1 MWVFNNKALFSAQ
14 NIDFR
19 LMLADHLSPAK
30 LKKLAGPAV
39 FARGEAYF
47 NSDAVSRL
55 KMADDML
62 SAKVAGSYSY
72 AVRLWEEDG
81 GIEYECSCP
90 HGEEGNFCKHCVAVG
105 LAWLAESKSESGIKS
120 GKQKK
125 ANPWKEI
132 TDFVGLQDAATLAEW
147 LLESAKRDDVLYENL
162 LLKARRT
169 AGPASTVKAFRAAID
184 RAVKTGGYVDWHEM
198 PTYAAGLENIADSL
212 AELLQQGQA
221 AALIDLSEY
230 AIARVEAACEYVDDS
245 NGGEMTDMLERLGEL
260 HYQACM
266 AARPDPVALAERLF
280 KYEMADGFDAFN
292 DSLRRYAKLFGKEG
306 IARYTELAEEEWR
319 KVEPLTQETG
329 RGDYDSHRW
338 RITRIM
344 ECFAELSGDVEALVA
359 VKSRDLSSALNYL
372 SIAEIYRSRRQH
384 DRALEWAERGVKA
397 FPNKPD
403 DRLRDF
409 LAEEY
414 LRCKRNDEAMQLIW
428 VQFSERPG
436 LGSYQKLHQFAKK
449 ASLWFAF
456 REQAL
461 DHLGRLIDSE
471 AGKRRAPYYFSN
483 VGILVEI
490 HLWEKNAE
498 AAWNAAARGT
508 VSDQLWLKL
517 AAAREGDHPGDAVP
531 IYRRL
536 IETAVGQTNNASY
549 DEAIKLLKRL
559 KPLVARSGMPADFGQ
574 YVALL
579 RAKYKAKR
587 NFIKLLNKL

>member
-1 MWVFNNKALFSAQ
+1 
-14 NIDFR
+14 
-19 LMLADHLSPAK
+19 MLADHLSPTK

-39 FARGEAYF
+39 FSRGEAYF
-47 NSDAVSRL
+47 NNDAVSRL
-55 KMADDML
+55 KMADDTV

-72 AVRLWEEDG
+72 AVKLWEEEG

-105 LAWLAESKSESGIKS
+105 LAWLAESKPENGTKS
-120 GKQKK
+120 AKQKK

-132 TDFVGLQDAATLAEW
+132 TDFVGLQDAATLAAW
-147 LLESAKRDDVLYENL
+147 LLEAAKRDDVLYENL

-169 AGPASTVKAFRAAID
+169 AGPASTIKAFRAAID

-198 PTYAAGLENIADSL
+198 PTYAAGLENIGDSL

-221 AALIDLSEY
+221 AALIDLAEY

-266 AARPDPVALAERLF
+266 AARPDPAELAERLF
-280 KYEMADGFDAFN
+280 KYEMADGFDVFH
-292 DSLRRYAKLFGKEG
+292 DSLRRYAKVLGKEG
-306 IARYTELAEEEWR
+306 SARYKQMAEEEWR
-319 KVEPLTQETG
+319 KVEPRTQETG
-329 RGDYDSHRW
+329 RGDYDGRRW

-359 VKSRDLSSALNYL
+359 VKSRDLSSPLRYL
-372 SIAEIYRSRRQH
+372 DIAEIYRSHRRGDQ
-384 DRALEWAERGVKA
+384 ALEWAERGVKA

-414 LRCKRNDEAMQLIW
+414 LRRKRNDEAMHLIW
-428 VQFSERPG
+428 VQFAERPG

-449 ASLWFAF
+449 AGVWLAF

-461 DHLGRLIDSE
+461 CHLDRLIDSE

-483 VGILVEI
+483 VGVLVEI
-490 HLWEKNAE
+490 HLWEKNVDAAWE
-498 AAWNAAARGT
+498 AAPRGAI
-508 VSDQLWLKL
+508 SDQLWLKL
-517 AAAREGDHPGDAVP
+517 AAAREEDHPGDAVP

-536 IETAVGQTNNASY
+536 IETAVGQTNNTSY
-549 DEAIKLLKRL
+549 EEAIKLLKRL
-559 KPLVARSGMPADFGQ
+559 KPLVLSLGMPTEFGQ

-587 NFIKLLNKL
+587 NFIKLLDKL

>member
-1 MWVFNNKALFSAQ
+1 
-14 NIDFR
+14 
-19 LMLADHLSPAK
+19 MLADHLSPAK

-55 KMADDML
+55 KMADDTV

-72 AVRLWEEDG
+72 AVKLWEEDG
-81 GIEYECSCP
+81 EIEYECSCP

-105 LAWLAESKSESGIKS
+105 LAWLAESKSGSGTKS

-132 TDFVGLQDAATLAEW
+132 TDFVGLQDAETLTEW
-147 LLESAKRDDVLYENL
+147 LLEAAKRDDVLYENL

-169 AGPASTVKAFRAAID
+169 AGPASTIKAFRAAID

-198 PTYAAGLENIADSL
+198 PTYAAGLESIADSL
-212 AELLQQGQA
+212 SELLQQGQA
-221 AALIDLSEY
+221 TALIDLAEY
-230 AIARVEAACEYVDDS
+230 AVARVEAACEYVDDS
-245 NGGEMTDMLERLGEL
+245 NGGEMTDILERLGEL

-280 KYEMADGFDAFN
+280 KYEMADGFDAFY
-292 DSLRRYAKLFGKEG
+292 DSLRRYAKVLGKEG
-306 IARYTELAEEEWR
+306 ATRYKKLAEEEWH

-329 RGDYDSHRW
+329 RGDYDGRRW

-344 ECFAELSGDVEALVA
+344 ECFAELSGDIEALVA
-359 VKSRDLSSALNYL
+359 VKSRDLSSPLRYL
-372 SIAEIYRSRRQH
+372 DIAEIYRSHRRGDQ
-384 DRALEWAERGVKA
+384 ALEWAERGVKA
-397 FPNKPD
+397 FSNKPD

-414 LRCKRNDEAMQLIW
+414 LRRKRNDEAMQLIW
-428 VQFSERPG
+428 VQFAERPS

-449 ASLWFAF
+449 AGVWLAF

-461 DHLGRLIDSE
+461 GHLDRLIASE
-471 AGKRRAPYYFSN
+471 AGKRHYHSSAA
-483 VGILVEI
+483 VLVEI
-490 HLWEKNAE
+490 HLWEKNTE
-498 AAWNAAARGT
+498 AAWDAASRGPIF
-508 VSDQLWLKL
+508 DQLWLKL
-517 AAAREGDHPGDAVP
+517 AAAREEDHPGDAVP

-536 IETAVGQTNNASY
+536 IETAVGQTNNTSY
-549 DEAIKLLKRL
+549 EEAIKLLKRL
-559 KPLVARSGMPADFGQ
+559 RPLVVRLGTPTEFGQ

-587 NFIKLLNKL
+587 NFIKLLDKL

>member
-1 MWVFNNKALFSAQ
+1 
-14 NIDFR
+14 
-19 LMLADHLSPAK
+19 MLADHLSPAR

-72 AVRLWEEDG
+72 AVKLWEEDG

-105 LAWLAESKSESGIKS
+105 LAWFAESKSESGTKS

-132 TDFVGLQDAATLAEW
+132 TDFVGLQDATTLAEW
-147 LLESAKRDDVLYENL
+147 LLESAKHDDVLYENL

-169 AGPASTVKAFRAAID
+169 AGPASTIKAFRAAID

-221 AALIDLSEY
+221 AALIELSEY

-260 HYQACM
+260 HYQACVV
-266 AARPDPVALAERLF
+266 ARPDPVALAERLF
-280 KYEMADGFDAFN
+280 KYETDAGFDAFH
-292 DSLRRYAKLFGKEG
+292 DCLRRYAKVLGDEG
-306 IARYTELAEEEWR
+306 SARYKQLAEEDWH
-319 KVEPLTQETG
+319 KVEPRTQETG
-329 RGDYDSHRW
+329 RGEYDSLRW

-344 ECFAELSGDVEALVA
+344 ENIAELSGDVEALVA
-359 VKSRDLSSALNYL
+359 VKSRDLSSTLNFL
-372 SIAEIYRSRRQH
+372 NIAEIYRSHRQH

-403 DRLRDF
+403 NRLRDF

-414 LRCKRNDEAMQLIW
+414 LRRKRNDEAMQLIW
-428 VQFSERPG
+428 VQFAERPG

-449 ASLWFAF
+449 ADLWFAF

-461 DHLGRLIDSE
+461 VHLDRLIASE
-471 AGKRRAPYYFSN
+471 AGKRHYHSSAA
-483 VGILVEI
+483 VLVEI
-490 HLWEKNAE
+490 HLWEKNTE
-498 AAWNAAARGT
+498 AAWDAASRGT
-508 VSDQLWLKL
+508 ISDQLWLKL
-517 AAAREGDHPGDAVP
+517 AAVREEDHPGDAVP

-536 IETAVGQTNNASY
+536 IETAAGQTNNTSY
-549 DEAIKLLKRL
+549 EEAIKLLKRL
-559 KPLVARSGMPADFGQ
+559 KPLVMRLGMPTEFGQ

-587 NFIKLLNKL
+587 NFIKLLDKLQT